1 MDLTIY
7 FQDQGIPA
15 TVEDAAV
22 KAAMDYLDQH
32 SSDSVLSAMRGAI
45 AAGVAVIAK
54 LQTDKVH

>member
-1 MDLTIY
+1 MDMTIY

-15 TVEDAAV
+15 TVEEAAV

-32 SSDSVLSAMRGAI
+32 GTDSVLSAMRGAI